1 MKLSSWKGRFAAL
14 AAGVALLAPGS
25 LAWDYDNHRVVNL
38 LALEVLPSTFPRFA
52 LEPDA
57 QERIAFLAGEP
68 DRWRNTTDFC
78 LRHVNGPD
86 HFFDI
91 DYLADL
97 GMEAGKLSRFRL
109 EYLGEYRRA
118 AEAHPGVLP
127 DPGPNADKT
136 RDLIGF
142 LPWSLAE
149 HYSKLKSAFSYLK
162 VYEELG
168 TPAEVSNARQNVVS
182 IMGEMG
188 HFAGDAS
195 QPLHTSKHFNGWVGA
210 NPEGY
215 TTNRSFHAWID
226 GGFTDANPPKPEA
239 IRALLAPAR
248 RLTDPAKGPRDEQ
261 VFRVALAFLESQ
273 NQRVEPLYK
282 LEKAGKLKTAGSA
295 EGLAFITKDL
305 AQGAQFLADLWLTAW
320 EDAHPDAFL
329 RRSLTARK
337 AEAKP

>member
-1 MKLSSWKGRFAAL
+1 MVGAA
-14 AAGVALLAPGS
+14 AVAPGAR
-25 LAWDYDNHRVVNL
+25 AWDYDNHRAVNL
-38 LALEVLPSTFPRFA
+38 LALEALPTSFPQFVR
-52 LEPDA
+52 EPDA
-57 QERIAFLAGEP
+57 RERIAFLSGEA

-86 HFFDI
+86 HYFDI

-97 GMEAGKLSRFRL
+97 GMEVGKLSRFRY
-109 EYLGEYRRA
+109 EYLVEYRRA

-136 RDLIGF
+136 RHLIGF
-142 LPWSLAE
+142 LPWSLTE
-149 HYSKLKSAFSYLK
+149 QYSKLKSAFSYLK

-226 GGFTDANPPKPEA
+226 GGFTDAHPPKPEA
-239 IRALLAPAR
+239 LRALLAPAK
-248 RLTDPAKGPRDEQ
+248 RLTDPAKGARDEQ
-261 VFRVALAFLESQ
+261 VFRASLVFLERQ

-282 LEKAGKLKTAGSA
+282 LDKGGKLKAAGSA
-295 EGLAFITKDL
+295 EGRAFMEQDL
-305 AQGAQFLADLWLTAW
+305 AQGAQFLSDLWITAW

-337 AEAKP
+337 AGAKP